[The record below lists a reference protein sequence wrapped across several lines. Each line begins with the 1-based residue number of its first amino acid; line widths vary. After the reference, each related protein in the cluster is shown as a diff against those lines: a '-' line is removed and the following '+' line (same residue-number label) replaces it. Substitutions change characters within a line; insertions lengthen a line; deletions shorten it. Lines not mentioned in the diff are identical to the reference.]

1 MPLIQTYQTDLKSLR
16 YGQDRP
22 GGGSSNQP
30 YHKVNYRK
38 RFEQGTEDLARTGGS
53 NLYIRGGY
61 LLPGRILADEE
72 RIGKWLISP
81 EGLSWVGQQQVLSTI
96 GTRIYGGYPAQVRAA
111 NRIRLNDGT
120 YNPLSTL
127 LAVAGNAI
135 GGHPNKQGTDPT
147 GLSLLGRPEY
157 IKLVQGGITNTGT
170 FDGISS
176 IANNRLISLYR
187 TKIADYEGS
196 QSTELYSYRGGPQSD
211 KGLQLRTRINAASDR
226 TIYLGSNT
234 SFLTPLFGFS
244 PLSYATF
251 SQGDLEALSYNSSN
265 EFFVVGNGT
274 LANVQDFRKELL
286 VPGTESYISL
296 SPDYRTRNIETRVNL
311 GNPGVRGVN
320 RRNYGAGIPQ
330 NYRGLDSLNALYLYK
345 SENVNNTDVRT
356 NDLVKFRIAVIDN
369 DNPNLKTFAHFRS
382 FLNSFDDTMSSTW
395 DSFKYLGRGED
406 FFNYS
411 GFSRVNNISFTLV
424 AQSIQ
429 ELSIM
434 YQKLNYIVSSLAPDY
449 SKGGFMRGNL
459 VQLTLGGYL
468 YETPGII
475 ENISITLPDQ
485 ATWEIGIP
493 VNEEDNTRFFAS
505 PTRFTGDNVQEL
517 PHRLDISMT
526 FRPIHNFLPQIVGSS
541 YTVNSPTG
549 SVSSNP
555 EGINGGQKIK
565 QRFLSLANG
574 NPTIASANLYAGP
587 QNGSGKYV
595 GVPNQF
601 KINDTSTAITSP
613 TTQGQDI
620 VAPETSTPLRFS
632 SQVRRP
638 GLGINQL
645 SDEALI
651 NLGN

>member
-16 YGQDRP
+16 YGRDRP

-38 RFEQGTEDLARTGGS
+38 KFEQGTEDLARTGGS
-53 NLYIRGGY
+53 DLYIRGGY

-96 GTRIYGGYPAQVRAA
+96 GTRIYGGYPAQVKAA
-111 NRIRLNDGT
+111 NRIRLNDGV

-147 GLSLLGRPEY
+147 GQSFLGRPEY
-157 IKLVQGGITNTGT
+157 IKLVKGGITNTGT

-187 TKIADYEGS
+187 TKVADYEGS

-311 GNPGVRGVN
+311 GNPGARGVN

-345 SENVNNTDVRT
+345 SANVNNIDVRT

-369 DNPNLKTFAHFRS
+369 DNPDLKTFAHFRS
-382 FLNSFDDTMSSTW
+382 FINSFDDTMSSTW

-505 PTRFTGDNVQEL
+505 PTKFTADNVQEL

-574 NPTIASANLYAGP
+574 NPTIASANLYAGS
-587 QNGSGKYV
+587 QNSNGTYV
-595 GVPNQF
+595 GVSNQF
-601 KINDTSTAITSP
+601 KIQNYNAEGLPPTPINTQNLQTA
-613 TTQGQDI
+613 
-620 VAPETSTPLRFS
+620 S
-632 SQVRRP
+632 SILDP
-638 GLGINQL
+638 
-645 SDEALI
+645 I
-651 NLGN
+651 NLQGGVQRSSPIAPITPRRRRR

>member
-1 MPLIQTYQTDLKSLR
+1 
-16 YGQDRP
+16 
-22 GGGSSNQP
+22 
-30 YHKVNYRK
+30 
-38 RFEQGTEDLARTGGS
+38 
-53 NLYIRGGY
+53 

-111 NRIRLNDGT
+111 NRIRLNDGI

-147 GLSLLGRPEY
+147 GLSFLGRPEY

-311 GNPGVRGVN
+311 GNPGARGVN

-382 FLNSFDDTMSSTW
+382 F
-395 DSFKYLGRGED
+395 
-406 FFNYS
+406 
-411 GFSRVNNISFTLV
+411 
-424 AQSIQ
+424 
-429 ELSIM
+429 
-434 YQKLNYIVSSLAPDY
+434 
-449 SKGGFMRGNL
+449 
-459 VQLTLGGYL
+459 
-468 YETPGII
+468 
-475 ENISITLPDQ
+475 
-485 ATWEIGIP
+485 
-493 VNEEDNTRFFAS
+493 
-505 PTRFTGDNVQEL
+505 
-517 PHRLDISMT
+517 
-526 FRPIHNFLPQIVGSS
+526 
-541 YTVNSPTG
+541 
-549 SVSSNP
+549 
-555 EGINGGQKIK
+555 IN
-565 QRFLSLANG
+565 
-574 NPTIASANLYAGP
+574 
-587 QNGSGKYV
+587 
-595 GVPNQF
+595 
-601 KINDTSTAITSP
+601 
-613 TTQGQDI
+613 
-620 VAPETSTPLRFS
+620 
-632 SQVRRP
+632 
-638 GLGINQL
+638 
-645 SDEALI
+645 
-651 NLGN
+651 

>member
-16 YGQDRP
+16 YGRDRP

-38 RFEQGTEDLARTGGS
+38 KFEQGTEDLARTGGS
-53 NLYIRGGY
+53 DLYIRGGY

-96 GTRIYGGYPAQVRAA
+96 GTRIYGGYPAQVKAA
-111 NRIRLNDGT
+111 NRIRLNDGV

-147 GLSLLGRPEY
+147 GQSFLGRPEY
-157 IKLVQGGITNTGT
+157 IKLVKGGITNTGT

-187 TKIADYEGS
+187 TKVADYEGS

-244 PLSYATF
+244 PLNYATF

-311 GNPGVRGVN
+311 GNPGARGVN

-345 SENVNNTDVRT
+345 SANVNNIDVRT

-382 FLNSFDDTMSSTW
+382 FINSFDDTMSSTW

-505 PTRFTGDNVQEL
+505 PTKFTADNVQEL

-574 NPTIASANLYAGP
+574 NPTIASANLYAGS
-587 QNGSGKYV
+587 QNSNGTYV
-595 GVPNQF
+595 GVSNQF
-601 KINDTSTAITSP
+601 KIQNYNAEGLPPTPINTQNLQTA
-613 TTQGQDI
+613 
-620 VAPETSTPLRFS
+620 S
-632 SQVRRP
+632 SILDP
-638 GLGINQL
+638 
-645 SDEALI
+645 I
-651 NLGN
+651 NLQGGVQRSSPIAPITPRRRRR

>member
-16 YGQDRP
+16 YGRDRP
-22 GGGSSNQP
+22 GGGSSKQP
-30 YHKVNYRK
+30 YHKVDYRK
-38 RFEQGTEDLARTGGS
+38 KFEQGTEDLARTGGS
-53 NLYIRGGY
+53 DLYIRGGY

-81 EGLSWVGQQQVLSTI
+81 EGLSWIGQQQVLSTV
-96 GTRIYGGYPAQVRAA
+96 GARIYGGYPAQVRAA
-111 NRIRLNDGT
+111 NRIRLNDGV

-135 GGHPNKQGTDPT
+135 GTHPNKQGTDPT

-157 IKLVQGGITNTGT
+157 IKLVKGGITNTGT

-196 QSTELYSYRGGPQSD
+196 QSNELYNYIGGPQSE
-211 KGLQLRTRINAASDR
+211 KGLQLKTRINAASDR

-265 EFFVVGNGT
+265 EFFVVGDGT

-296 SPDYRTRNIETRVNL
+296 SPNYRTRNIETRVNL
-311 GNPGVRGVN
+311 GNPGARGVN

-345 SENVNNTDVRT
+345 SANVDNKDVRT

-369 DNPNLKTFAHFRS
+369 DNPKLKTFAHFRS
-382 FLNSFDDTMSSTW
+382 FINSFDDTMSSTW

-475 ENISITLPDQ
+475 DNISITLPND

-505 PTRFTGDNVQEL
+505 PTKFTADNVQEL

-541 YTVNSPTG
+541 YTVNAPTG
-549 SVSSNP
+549 SASSNP

-574 NPTIASANLYAGP
+574 NPNIASANLYAGP
-587 QNGSGKYV
+587 QNDSGKYV

-601 KINDTSTAITSP
+601 KINDTSTAVTSTVP
-613 TTQGQDI
+613 KGQDI
-620 VAPETSTPLRFS
+620 VTPETSTPLRYS
-632 SQVRRP
+632 SQVTRP

-645 SDEALI
+645 SDEAII

>member
-16 YGQDRP
+16 YGRDRP

-38 RFEQGTEDLARTGGS
+38 KFEQGTEDLARTGGS
-53 NLYIRGGY
+53 DLYIRGGY

-96 GTRIYGGYPAQVRAA
+96 GTRIYGGYPAQVKAA
-111 NRIRLNDGT
+111 NRIRLNDGV

-147 GLSLLGRPEY
+147 GQSFLGRPEY
-157 IKLVQGGITNTGT
+157 IKLVKGGITNTGT

-187 TKIADYEGS
+187 TKVADYEGS

-311 GNPGVRGVN
+311 GNPGARGVN

-345 SENVNNTDVRT
+345 SANVNNIDVRT

-382 FLNSFDDTMSSTW
+382 FINSFDDTMSSTW

-505 PTRFTGDNVQEL
+505 PTKFTADNVQEL

-574 NPTIASANLYAGP
+574 NPTIASANLYAGS
-587 QNGSGKYV
+587 QNSNGTYV
-595 GVPNQF
+595 GVSNQF
-601 KINDTSTAITSP
+601 KIQNYNAEGLPPTPINTQNLQTA
-613 TTQGQDI
+613 
-620 VAPETSTPLRFS
+620 S
-632 SQVRRP
+632 SILDP
-638 GLGINQL
+638 
-645 SDEALI
+645 I
-651 NLGN
+651 NLQGGVQRSSPIAPITPRRRRR